1 MKKIGILLFI
11 IMMMAVVTAAQA
23 EVRAGGLPP
32 LVVDDRISDGK
43 APAKAP
49 VRAGGLP
56 ELVVDSRISD
66 CANCETIVTIVL
78 NVEFDSDKAIVKD
91 KYRNE
96 IKKVADF
103 MKKYPNTTAVIEGHT
118 DSTNTA
124 AYNQKLSEARANSV
138 RQYLINNFGI
148 KASRLTAVGYG
159 LTRPI
164 ASNSTEEGKQKN
176 RRVQAVIKAMK
187 KN

>member
-1 MKKIGILLFI
+1 MRKIGMLVFI

-23 EVRAGGLPP
+23 E
-32 LVVDDRISDGK
+32 
-43 APAKAP
+43 
-49 VRAGGLP
+49 RAGGLP
-56 ELVVDSRISD
+56 ELVSD
-66 CANCETIVTIVL
+66 KNINDCPKCETLVTIKL
-78 NVEFDSDKAIVKD
+78 DVEFDTNMAVVKD

-103 MKKYPNTTAVIEGHT
+103 MKTYPNTTAVIEGHT
-118 DSTNTA
+118 DNVFTA
-124 AYNQKLSEARANSV
+124 EYNQKLSQARADSV
-138 RQYLINNFGI
+138 RQYLISNFGI

-164 ASNSTEEGKQKN
+164 ASNNTEEGRQKN

-187 KN
+187 K

>member
-1 MKKIGILLFI
+1 MKKIGILAVI
-11 IMMMAVVTAAQA
+11 IMVMAVVTVAQA
-23 EVRAGGLPP
+23 ERAGGLP
-32 LVVDDRISDGK
+32 D
-43 APAKAP
+43 
-49 VRAGGLP
+49 
-56 ELVVDSRISD
+56 LVVDSRISD
-66 CANCETIVTIVL
+66 CANCAPTLVTIVL
-78 NVEFDSDKAIVKD
+78 NVEFDTDKAVVKD

-103 MKKYPNTTAVIEGHT
+103 MKTYPKTNAVIEGHT
-118 DSTNTA
+118 DNVDTA
-124 AYNQKLSEARANSV
+124 EYNQKLSDARANSV

-159 LTRPI
+159 LTKPI
-164 ASNSTEEGKQKN
+164 ASNSTEEGRQMN

>member
-1 MKKIGILLFI
+1 MKKIGMLVFI
-11 IMMMAVVTAAQA
+11 IMMMAVVTAVQA
-23 EVRAGGLPP
+23 ET
-32 LVVDDRISDGK
+32 
-43 APAKAP
+43 
-49 VRAGGLP
+49 RAGGLP
-56 ELVVDSRISD
+56 ELVIDKSIKD
-66 CANCETIVTIVL
+66 CPGCETLVTITL
-78 NVEFDSDKAIVKD
+78 NVEFDTDKAVVKD

-103 MKKYPNTTAVIEGHT
+103 MKTYPNTTAVIEGHT
-118 DSTNTA
+118 DNVDTA
-124 AYNQKLSEARANSV
+124 EYNQKLSDERANSV

-159 LTRPI
+159 LTKPI
-164 ASNSTEEGKQKN
+164 ASNNTEEGRQKN

>member
-1 MKKIGILLFI
+1 
-11 IMMMAVVTAAQA
+11 
-23 EVRAGGLPP
+23 
-32 LVVDDRISDGK
+32 VDDRISDGK

-56 ELVVDSRISD
+56 ELAVDSRISD
-66 CANCETIVTIVL
+66 CGKCETIVTITL
-78 NVEFDSDKAIVKD
+78 DVEFDSDRAVVKD
-91 KYRNE
+91 KYKNE

-118 DSTNTA
+118 DSTSTA
-124 AYNQKLSEARANSV
+124 AHNQKLSEARANSV
-138 RQYLINNFGI
+138 RHYLINNFGI

-159 LTRPI
+159 EDRPI
-164 ASNSTEEGKQKN
+164 ASNNTEEGKQKN
-176 RRVQAVIKAMK
+176 RRVQAVIKAIK

>member
-1 MKKIGILLFI
+1 
-11 IMMMAVVTAAQA
+11 
-23 EVRAGGLPP
+23 
-32 LVVDDRISDGK
+32 
-43 APAKAP
+43 
-49 VRAGGLP
+49 
-56 ELVVDSRISD
+56 
-66 CANCETIVTIVL
+66 
-78 NVEFDSDKAIVKD
+78 VEFDTDKAVVKD
-91 KYRNE
+91 KYRDE

-103 MKKYPNTTAVIEGHT
+103 MKTYPKTTAVIEGHT
-118 DSTNTA
+118 DNTNTA
-124 AYNQKLSEARANSV
+124 AYNQKLSEERANSV

-159 LTRPI
+159 LTKPI